1 MRRMLTVHQL
11 MSLASP
17 RRQIELL
24 NPLCA
29 RATPG
34 CGASHLCTA
43 GSLLKHSTLEK
54 RCVSIRTIVHSVPG
68 FYDYR
73 RVTTARAG
81 APAPHAA
88 FVAEH
93 TAEMN
98 ISSSVSRAFKR
109 SI

>member
-1 MRRMLTVHQL
+1 MLTVHQL
-11 MSLASP
+11 KSLASP
-17 RRQIELL
+17 RWQIELR

-29 RATPG
+29 RTTPG
-34 CGASHLCTA
+34 CGASQPCTA
-43 GSLLKHSTLEK
+43 GSLLKHSTLEI

-68 FYDYR
+68 FYVYR
-73 RVTTARAG
+73 RVTSARAG

-98 ISSSVSRAFKR
+98 ISCSVSRAFKR
-109 SI
+109 SV